1 MSDVPGVLAFD
12 LSPSL
17 CGWGF
22 VQGAEFVTGA
32 WDLGGVTTDLGGM
45 GRALSAQVRTL
56 RERFDPERICYEA
69 PILKPHDKL
78 ATLRCTYGLGMVLE
92 TLADGWGIP
101 CNEVDL
107 RQIKR
112 LLTGDQW
119 ADKKFV
125 LKAIVGL
132 GVALPPSDAAGRK
145 DAADAAG
152 CALVSLQAVDPAA
165 ADIWLAKIKGWLL

>member
-1 MSDVPGVLAFD
+1 MASGVLAFD

-17 CGWGF
+17 CGWSYLHDATF
-22 VQGAEFVTGA
+22 VADAF
-32 WDLGGVTTDLGGM
+32 DLGGVSTDLGGM
-45 GRALSAQVRTL
+45 GRALTNQVRVL
-56 RERFDPERICYEA
+56 RQQYNPGRLCYEA

-165 ADIWLAKIKGWLL
+165 ADVWLAKIKGWLL